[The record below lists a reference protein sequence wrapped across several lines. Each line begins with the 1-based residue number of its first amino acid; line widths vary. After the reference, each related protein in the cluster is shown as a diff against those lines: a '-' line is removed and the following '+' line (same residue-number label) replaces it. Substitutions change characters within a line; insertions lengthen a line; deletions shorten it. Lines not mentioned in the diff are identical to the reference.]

1 MKHCSL
7 ILFIQKNNHRI
18 HFDWRCW
25 WNNQNTHTHKR
36 THPGLKMW
44 TSQRIAL
51 REFIYIYI
59 GTSHQIWLNVI
70 MCPRPFIRVCV
81 LSFTLFAHFSF
92 TCDVYRHIIIMM
104 RCLLF
109 AWTFI
114 SYNSFFLSLSRSL
127 SFSVWWCDETISH
140 SRHAICKIDLVFIAD
155 ITRKKNAP
163 QAGNTYAAIQYTRV
177 NTFNSQNVTTFRSC
191 VDWSDGMEKKTRC
204 VWWRTWEEWQQSH
217 SISISLSLLHNWW
230 FHLACRTSFT

>member
-1 MKHCSL
+1 MEQSK
-7 ILFIQKNNHRI
+7 
-18 HFDWRCW
+18 
-25 WNNQNTHTHKR
+25 HTHKR

-104 RCLLF
+104 RCLWF

-155 ITRKKNAP
+155 ITRKKRATSR
-163 QAGNTYAAIQYTRV
+163 QYICSHTIHTSEYIQLTKCH
-177 NTFNSQNVTTFRSC
+177 NVSVVCRLEWRNGQKNKVCLMENLGRMTT
-191 VDWSDGMEKKTRC
+191 
-204 VWWRTWEEWQQSH
+204 
-217 SISISLSLLHNWW
+217 ISLHLYLSPSCTFGDFIRLAVLHLHN
-230 FHLACRTSFT
+230 

>member
-1 MKHCSL
+1 
-7 ILFIQKNNHRI
+7 
-18 HFDWRCW
+18 
-25 WNNQNTHTHKR
+25 
-36 THPGLKMW
+36 MW

-155 ITRKKNAP
+155 ITRKKTRHK
-163 QAGNTYAAIQYTRV
+163 QAIHMQPYNTHEWILSTHKMSQRFGRV
-177 NTFNSQNVTTFRSC
+177 SIGVTEWKKNKVC
-191 VDWSDGMEKKTRC
+191 LMENLGRMT
-204 VWWRTWEEWQQSH
+204 T
-217 SISISLSLLHNWW
+217 ISLYLYLSLSCTIGDFIWLAVLHLHN
-230 FHLACRTSFT
+230 

>member
-1 MKHCSL
+1 
-7 ILFIQKNNHRI
+7 
-18 HFDWRCW
+18 
-25 WNNQNTHTHKR
+25 
-36 THPGLKMW
+36 
-44 TSQRIAL
+44 
-51 REFIYIYI
+51 
-59 GTSHQIWLNVI
+59 

-191 VDWSDGMEKKTRC
+191 VDWSDGMEKKQGVFDGELGKNDNNLTP
-204 VWWRTWEEWQQSH
+204 
-217 SISISLSLLHNWW
+217 SLSLSLSCTIGDFIRLAVLHLHN
-230 FHLACRTSFT
+230 